1 VTNRPLDG
9 IPQWGGLS
17 AIQLKLQWQL
27 ALIASL
33 ATSACYSGLSID
45 SSPALDTAGAD
56 DGEDDR
62 DDDDDDGDDDDDDDA
77 PAAEGDDAR
86 VWRLSASQYE
96 RTVAVALG
104 IDVALPR
111 IAVTSRME
119 DFINY
124 ADGTGVDD
132 VFFATLE
139 EDLFTLVSDNLDTI
153 AADLPCALDGLDEA
167 CLSQYLG
174 PFLLRAHR
182 TDATPAE
189 PYLDLF
195 ANLVGEQGP
204 RDAFASAL
212 VAVLL
217 SPKAFFRTQ
226 LGPEDD
232 ADVAALTPFELAEY
246 LSYMV
251 WNGPPDDALLA
262 AAQDGTLAD
271 PEVFASHLDRM
282 LDSPEGNR
290 GLVEFLSQ
298 WLGLS
303 GLLGME
309 KNPTAFPEFDADM
322 RASMLASVHELFEY
336 VLDERDADFR
346 TLFTTNASFADARLA
361 ALYGIEPPLP
371 GQPVE
376 LPATERRGVFTH
388 PAVVVAMSDAS
399 TTAVIYR
406 GKALLNRM
414 LCQNLPPRPAGV
426 EPTPPAGVPEDATTR
441 EKLESIE
448 DQAPCDS
455 CHIAMH
461 PFSFAMEQ
469 YDGIGRFRELENEQ
483 LIDPSGQLALPSSP
497 GPVAFSDIR
506 ALIDELADRTEIYD
520 CLVKQGMRYTFGRG
534 ESTADADDFVRISS
548 TFRESRNIR
557 ELFRELIMTAAFRG
571 RAKAED
577 NACISP

>member
-1 VTNRPLDG
+1 MGERNLRRL
-9 IPQWGGLS
+9 
-17 AIQLKLQWQL
+17 L
-27 ALIASL
+27 ALAACL

-45 SSPALDTAGAD
+45 SSPALDTATAGAG
-56 DGEDDR
+56 DGDGGDR
-62 DDDDDDGDDDDDDDA
+62 AGDDDDDDDDA
-77 PAAEGDDAR
+77 PEASEGDDAR

-96 RTVAVALG
+96 RTVEVALG
-104 IDVALPR
+104 IDVDLSR

-139 EDLFTLVSDNLDTI
+139 EDLFTLASDNLDTI
-153 AADLPCALDGLDEA
+153 AGELTCTLDSLDEA

-174 PFLLRAHR
+174 PLLLRAHR
-182 TDATPAE
+182 TDATPE
-189 PYLDLF
+189 QPYLDLF
-195 ANLVGEQGP
+195 ANLADEQGT
-204 RDAFASAL
+204 RDAFASVL

-232 ADVAALTPFELAEY
+232 ADVATMAPFELAEY

-251 WNGPPDDALLA
+251 WNGPPDDALFA
-262 AAQDGTLAD
+262 AAQDGSITD
-271 PEVFASHLDRM
+271 PDVFAEHLDRM

-298 WLGLS
+298 WLGLT

-309 KNPTAFPEFDADM
+309 KNPAEFPEYDEDM
-322 RASMLASVHELFEY
+322 RLSMQASVLELLEH
-336 VLDERDADFR
+336 VLDEQDADFR
-346 TLFTTNASFADARLA
+346 TLFTTNVTFADARLA
-361 ALYGIEPPLP
+361 ALYGIETPLP
-371 GQPVE
+371 GEPVE
-376 LPATERRGVFTH
+376 LPLEERRGVFTH

-414 LCQNLPPRPAGV
+414 LCQDLPPRPAGV
-426 EPTPPAGVPEDATTR
+426 EPTPPAGIPDDATTR
-441 EKLESIE
+441 EKLESLE
-448 DQAPCDS
+448 DTSPCDS

-469 YDGIGRFRELENEQ
+469 YDGIGRFRTLENDQ
-483 LIDPSGQLALPSSP
+483 LIDPSGQVALPSSP
-497 GPVAFSDIR
+497 DPVPFTDIR

-520 CLVKQGMRYTFGRG
+520 CLVKQGIRYTFGRD
-534 ESTADADDFVRISS
+534 ESTSDAEDFVRISS

-557 ELFRELIMTAAFRG
+557 ELFRELVISAAFRG